1 MIINHQHYH
10 YPNNY
15 AAHVETCMQLNL
27 HLHVA
32 GSSLQNPVDSHVL
45 LFEPISIYP
54 SGQT

>member
-10 YPNNY
+10 YPSNY

-45 LFEPISIYP
+45 LFEPMSIYP